1 MVCPRCGSNN
11 ITTNNKG
18 YGIGKGVV
26 GAILLGPFGLVAG
39 NIGKNDIICTC
50 LDCGH
55 RWELKKQ
62 IEQKDTNYH
71 HQEIANKEKQKEIR
85 QERRER
91 VNNSSLGDCCPVC
104 GERLYSDKKY
114 CPNCTAD
121 YLPVDKLNDEFNCGR
136 YNIAQQKGECIYKNH
151 CVHSGCSF
159 LNNKINESNPSG
171 CLIAIAVFF
180 GLIIFGGIIDLFS
193 SDSNKSSTPSYHPTQ
208 SVQQPIIPEPEENTK
223 QTFTGVLSSTQIDK
237 ICKNSLAEVN
247 ANSVSNYIKVSSNP
261 SAKKYVYQS
270 KETLYKYSCGFTGK
284 DTFYINGEG
293 WEDIIPRGTLYKG
306 KTSNCVEFDLYDPG
320 FKLTHNF
327 TVCD

>member
-26 GAILLGPFGLVAG
+26 GAALLGPLGLVAG

-62 IEQKDTNYH
+62 IEQKYANYYY
-71 HQEIANKEKQKEIR
+71 QEIADKEKQKELK

-91 VNNSSLGDCCPVC
+91 VNNSSPGDCCPVC

-121 YLPVDKLNDEFNCGR
+121 YLPIDKLNDEFNCGR

-159 LNNKINESNPSG
+159 LSNKATNESNPSG

-180 GLIIFGGIIDLFS
+180 GLIIFGGIIGFYS
-193 SDSNKSSTPSYHPTQ
+193 RR
-208 SVQQPIIPEPEENTK
+208 EPRLDFGK
-223 QTFTGVLSSTQIDK
+223 R
-237 ICKNSLAEVN
+237 N
-247 ANSVSNYIKVSSNP
+247 A
-261 SAKKYVYQS
+261 
-270 KETLYKYSCGFTGK
+270 F
-284 DTFYINGEG
+284 
-293 WEDIIPRGTLYKG
+293 
-306 KTSNCVEFDLYDPG
+306 
-320 FKLTHNF
+320 
-327 TVCD
+327 